1 MFSRVAGFSVSE
13 SESESESEFDES
25 EFSTSKFSLDDFFL
39 FPFSSNKNRL
49 FLNLNKNFFTMTGLR
64 FQFGFFKVFC
74 DGIQ

>member
-39 FPFSSNKNRL
+39 FPFSFESVIFK
-49 FLNLNKNFFTMTGLR
+49 FEQEFFYDNWLEILTWLL
-64 FQFGFFKVFC
+64 QSVL
-74 DGIQ
+74 